1 MIDSKEIIFVLV
13 PGASQYI
20 HGISNINLFLLFYF
34 GSNFIKKNSR
44 HFQTLQNAP
53 SDLIRTTIVTI
64 NISTNKIMPTMP

>member
-34 GSNFIKKNSR
+34 GSNFIKELKT
-44 HFQTLQNAP
+44 F
-53 SDLIRTTIVTI
+53 SDTSERTE
-64 NISTNKIMPTMP
+64 